1 MKYDKSAAGKLTHSV
16 TPGCHVITL
25 PRAECT
31 EHFIT
36 INSFEGEA
44 PGAMFARAAQAASER
59 DAQIISQ
66 DVFGL
71 DCGGDA
77 AGALG
82 GAFGQIDWPV
92 TWIQGD
98 PRRHLAGTQLWAVS
112 GAAVET
118 IDLDGRVVG
127 SVFED
132 GASRIFRLG
141 DLRSADPARSREEQ
155 TQDTF
160 EQMEAALALA
170 GMSLEHVVRTW
181 IYLDEILAWYREF
194 NQVRDRFFSERGV
207 FDSLVPAS
215 TGVGGRGSAGTALV
229 ANGLAMTTDGMTA
242 DAQAVP
248 SPLQCPALEY
258 GSSFNRAVE
267 IAMGDHRR
275 LFVSGT
281 ASIDAQGRTVHVGDV
296 DAQISHT
303 MDVVHAILTSR
314 RMDWDDVTRS
324 VVYFKR
330 SEDVPAFEQYCDRH
344 RVGPLPEVLVWAD
357 ICREDLLFEI
367 EVDAIA
373 AGGEERRPDSPDSS
387 AATSF

>member
-1 MKYDKSAAGKLTHSV
+1 MKYDERAAGNRTNSV
-16 TPGCHVITL
+16 APGCLVITL
-25 PRAECT
+25 PRSACT

-36 INSFEGEA
+36 VNAIEGEA
-44 PGAMFARAAQAASER
+44 PGAMFARAAQAAAER

-71 DCGGDA
+71 DSGGDV

-82 GAFGQIDWPV
+82 GPFGQIDWPV
-92 TWIQGD
+92 TWIEGD

-118 IDLDGRVVG
+118 IELDDRVVG

-132 GASRIFRLG
+132 GASRICRLG
-141 DLRSADPARSREEQ
+141 DLRSVDPARSRKDQ
-155 TQDTF
+155 TRDTF

-170 GMSLEHVVRTW
+170 GMSFEHVVRTW

-194 NQVRDRFFSERGV
+194 NQVRDRFFSEHGV
-207 FDSLVPAS
+207 FDALVPTS
-215 TGVGGRGSAGTALV
+215 TGMGGRGPAGTALV
-229 ANGLAMTTDGMTA
+229 ANGLAMTA

-267 IAMGDHRR
+267 VAMGDHRR

-281 ASIDAQGRTVHVGDV
+281 ASIDAQGETVHLGDT

-344 RVGPLPEVLVWAD
+344 RVGPLPGVLVWGD

-367 EVDAIA
+367 EVDAVA
-373 AGGEERRPDSPDSS
+373 VGR
-387 AATSF
+387 